1 MRLTL
6 LLLLL
11 ISTVARADLTTTP
24 DLPGASYNSIPFGAG
39 SSFSRYQQVH
49 SATEF
54 TSPVEISSLAFSPK
68 ETGGL
73 MGTIQFRLG
82 VTSVGVGALSTDLD
96 MNITSPM
103 ATVFSEPVSQTI
115 TSAGHDSFS
124 VEFPFTTPFHYDP
137 NAGNLLIEMTMTN
150 GGYVGQTYMM
160 SYAPTTTEASRAW
173 ETAGAGAIASGADSN
188 ALRIQMGVT
197 AVPEPSSILMLGC
210 VGCGIGASCYI
221 KRRRRAKAEEATTPS

>member
-1 MRLTL
+1 MRLS
-6 LLLLL
+6 LLLL
-11 ISTVARADLTTTP
+11 ILVSTVARADLTTTP
-24 DLPGASYNSIPFGAG
+24 DLPGDSYNSIPFGAG

-49 SATEF
+49 GASEF
-54 TSPVEISSLAFSPK
+54 ANPVDISSLAFSPK

-82 VTSVGVGALSTDLD
+82 VTSVAVGALSTDLD
-96 MNITSPM
+96 MNITAPM
-103 ATVFSEPVSQTI
+103 ATVFSEPVSQTV

-124 VEFPFTTPFHYDP
+124 VVFPFTTPFHYDP
-137 NAGNLLIEMTMTN
+137 NAGNLLVEMTMTN

-173 ETAGAGAIASGADSN
+173 QTAGAGAIASGADSN

-197 AVPEPSSILMLGC
+197 TAVPEPSSILMLGC
-210 VGCGIGASCYI
+210 VGVGIGTSCYI
-221 KRRRRAKAEEATTPS
+221 KRRRRTKKDEAKA